1 MKKCNIRILLIVMLY
16 CIGLREAVT
25 GVLQLM
31 GLAESLNA
39 SYSVTGSFYNPGPYA
54 CCPAL
59 VFPFA
64 LRDANSSD
72 NKLQN

>member
-1 MKKCNIRILLIVMLY
+1 MKKSNIRILLMVMLY

-25 GVLQLM
+25 GVLQLL

-54 CCPAL
+54 CCLAL
-59 VFPFA
+59 VFQLLCVMQIYQTISFK
-64 LRDANSSD
+64 N
-72 NKLQN
+72 

>member
-1 MKKCNIRILLIVMLY
+1 MLY

-54 CCPAL
+54 CCLAL